1 MWFLDL
7 AYSPSDSGRHCLC
20 GVYWVCQEPS
30 SRVSGASH
38 RLAMG
43 TARRRVPPNLS
54 VVQPSGAAPAHARDG
69 RATPALAL
77 AAVDSASGGYQTGG
91 RGFAWN
97 PRLWGT
103 SGTSLSPASPK
114 GPRKGGTPAFPR
126 GPRASRQL
134 ERPEGAEQGAGAGF
148 SAGRALH
155 LS

>member
-1 MWFLDL
+1 
-7 AYSPSDSGRHCLC
+7 
-20 GVYWVCQEPS
+20 
-30 SRVSGASH
+30 
-38 RLAMG
+38 MG

-54 VVQPSGAAPAHARDG
+54 VVEPSGAAPAHARDG

-77 AAVDSASGGYQTGG
+77 AAVDSASGGYQAGG

-114 GPRKGGTPAFPR
+114 GPRKGGTPALPR

-134 ERPEGAEQGAGAGF
+134 ERPEGAEQGTGPGSPQAVHCIYRIVF
-148 SAGRALH
+148 PRL
-155 LS
+155 